1 MSLISEYRPHGI
13 PVTDLASQLW
23 CEKQLEFSLEK
34 GRIKT
39 LEMKKGNDRHQ
50 DLLEEISILVKVQ
63 PKSIEDLIALKLNNS
78 IVGLKQVLSEGRG
91 REIPI
96 FGMVNSL
103 FVVGIIDELRIDN
116 KVLKLIDT
124 KTRKSESMPSMQQ
137 LRTTKFQLMLY
148 KHLFDSINRSQF
160 KIKDFLNFY
169 ELDKDSIITEE
180 FKKQMKKLGLK
191 IKSNVSKSADNLFSL
206 IRKFPEIGMLE
217 IVYESQ
223 ESGKILGKERFQFDL
238 DEFKRSCDFV
248 EEFWLGKRKAIPVGE
263 KNRWKC
269 NYCEFK
275 PECPVIGA
283 TTKKLTD
290 LT

>member
-1 MSLISEYRPHGI
+1 MALIEKYRPHGI
-13 PVTDLASQLW
+13 SVTDLASQLW

-39 LEMKKGNDRHQ
+39 LEMQKGNDRHQ
-50 DLLEEISILVKVQ
+50 DLLEEITELIKVQ
-63 PKSIEDLIALKLNNS
+63 PKSIEDFIVLKLNNS
-78 IVGLKQVLSEGRG
+78 IVGLKQALSEGRG

-148 KHLFDSINRSQF
+148 KHLFDSINRGQF
-160 KIKDFLNFY
+160 KTKDFLNCY
-169 ELDKDSIITEE
+169 ELNKNSIITEE
-180 FKKQMKKLGLK
+180 FKKQMEKLDLK
-191 IKSNVSKSADNLFSL
+191 IESIVSKSADNLFSL

-223 ESGKILGKERFQFDL
+223 ESGKMLGKERFQFDHN
-238 DEFKRSCDFV
+238 EFKRSCDFV

-275 PECPVIGA
+275 SECPAIGT

-290 LT
+290 LI